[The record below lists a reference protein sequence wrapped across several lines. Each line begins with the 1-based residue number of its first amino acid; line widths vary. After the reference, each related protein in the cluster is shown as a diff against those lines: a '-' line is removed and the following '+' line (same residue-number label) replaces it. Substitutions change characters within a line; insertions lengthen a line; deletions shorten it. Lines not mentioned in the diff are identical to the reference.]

1 MANNFNGKI
10 GFNRNAANDAAQGM
24 NEIAMYY
31 ISDTIKGL
39 DMGTVSKS
47 EYANDINWTIGRS
60 NPSLTEVTVYDKDLQ
75 TTHKIKKFDV
85 ISSIDNIMFGQWN
98 GYDIKFEYLKQV
110 DTSNNLIYDSP
121 ISQVSPVSPI
131 MYNCSTNRMISLDPI
146 INFVKKTSAGLPQA
160 QFENYII
167 YVVPFIYSAISNGV
181 TLSTGFAVVSKQ
193 TTT

>member
-1 MANNFNGKI
+1 
-10 GFNRNAANDAAQGM
+10 
-24 NEIAMYY
+24 
-31 ISDTIKGL
+31 
-39 DMGTVSKS
+39 MGTVSKS
-47 EYANDINWTIGRS
+47 DYANDVNWTIGRS

-85 ISSIDNIMFGQWN
+85 ISSIDNIMFGNWN
-98 GYDIKFEYLKQV
+98 DYNVKFEER
-110 DTSNNLIYDSP
+110 DTTGTSENGFKDP

-146 INFVKKTSAGLPQA
+146 VNFVKKTSAGLPQA
-160 QFENYII
+160 QFEKYNI

-193 TTT
+193 TST